1 MSLEASLAI
10 QLNQDPETGAIQP
23 QIHSS
28 RRMDIARLFVGKT
41 PEELQTLLTRLYAIC
56 GVAHRHA
63 AALACDLYSGQPE
76 RKLWGDGLV
85 LTELAREHC
94 LHILTRWALP
104 GRESAIADH
113 LRPWLVEARKLEPMD
128 CENAGARIQLKH
140 VAQSLRI
147 LVTQAILGDEPETIL
162 ALETAEAFATQL
174 ATRGAPIQTHFDR
187 FTEAMAP
194 STGAITPHFL
204 PTLKAADAERL
215 RSLMLSGQGEAFSAQ
230 PIWNG
235 ACCETGPLQRQ
246 ADHPL
251 VRAHGC
257 DGRFGLLA
265 RHLAR
270 LVDLAGIPARL
281 EALADGCPD
290 NAASLQPWGGLGQ
303 VETAR
308 GLLVHTAQLSDG
320 KIVAYNIVAPTEWN
334 FHPHG
339 GVARSLSTLPV
350 GEDLKDQATAI
361 IETFDP
367 CVAFTLDLDV
377 HNTQREL
384 CDA

>member
-41 PEELQTLLTRLYAIC
+41 PEELHSLLPRLYAIC
-56 GVAHRHA
+56 GEAHRHA
-63 AALACDLYSGQPE
+63 AAQACNLYNGQPE

-85 LTELAREHC
+85 LSEMAREHC

-104 GRESAIADH
+104 DRESAIADH
-113 LRPWLVEARKLEPMD
+113 LHPWLVEARKLASMD
-128 CENAGARIQLKH
+128 CENAGACIQLKH

-162 ALETAEAFATQL
+162 ALDSAEAFATQL
-174 ATRGAPIQTHFDR
+174 TTLGAPIRTHFDR
-187 FTEAMAP
+187 LSETMAP
-194 STGAITPHFL
+194 QTGAITPHFL
-204 PTLKAADAERL
+204 PVLKTADAERL
-215 RSLMLSGQGEAFSAQ
+215 CSLLLSGQGEAFAAR
-230 PIWNG
+230 PTWNG

-246 ADHPL
+246 AGHPL

-257 DGRFGLLA
+257 EDRFGLLA

-270 LVDLAGIPARL
+270 LVDLARLPARL
-281 EALADGCPD
+281 EALAEGCPD
-290 NAASLQPWGGLGQ
+290 DVVNQQPWDGLGQ
-303 VETAR
+303 IETAR
-308 GLLVHTAQLSDG
+308 GLLIHAAQLSDG
-320 KIVAYNIVAPTEWN
+320 KITAYSIVAPTEWN

-339 GVARSLSTLPV
+339 AVARSLSTLRIS
-350 GEDLKDQATAI
+350 EDLKEQATAI
-361 IETFDP
+361 IEAIDP

-377 HNTQREL
+377 RDTRMEL